1 MIVHATFLLYNPR
14 MRRYVFALLLLLP
27 PLLSAPAVFGQ
38 SVPVDP
44 DGIQAIITGPGD
56 IAVGRTIILDAS
68 SSRVEGDKTEYRWSI
83 DETKQSIG
91 RNVEAIYTPEK
102 PGILTFRLVL
112 RTTGLDGKPE
122 EAEAVQTVTVFKRKI
137 VIIADGSVPSEKLSM
152 HAEEAIKD
160 GVFVKIIQIDPN
172 TPKLVV
178 EDALMKMIAEDKGA
192 LSGADAIV
200 IWTDGISGLQALMRA
215 VRADAERQVAIH
227 NQSIVMLTEHSLG
240 TASRTTRGALTLLNP
255 AEIIITRSEAI
266 NPLIKVADIA
276 EFRTAIK
283 TRDIDSL
290 TLSSS
295 SVTLRPWD
303 FLSILVN
310 YLLANGVSGQAVI
323 LLLILPIIATIFA
336 FLKQIIGITSFGLYT
351 PSIVALSFLALG
363 WQIGLLFLLF
373 ILIMGYLTR
382 SAMKQWRLLYIPKVA
397 IILTVLSFTLLLLV
411 AIGTSAGLAFPRDTV
426 FILLIMSALA
436 ENFLNLKTEE
446 GWRSAFLGIGETVF
460 GSLLCVF
467 IVQSQWLQS
476 TVLAYPEL
484 VLVTIFINIGLGR
497 WTGLR
502 LVEYFRFREVFKHL
516 QEEE

>member
-1 MIVHATFLLYNPR
+1 MTGYCYTHT
-14 MRRYVFALLLLLP
+14 MRRLVFALV
-27 PLLSAPAVFGQ
+27 LSLFPALIAPVAFGQ
-38 SVPVDP
+38 TVPEDEN
-44 DGIQAIITGPGD
+44 GIQAIITGPKD

-68 SSRVEGDKTEYRWSI
+68 SSRIQGDQTEYRWSI

-91 RNVEAIYTPEK
+91 RNVETIYTPEK
-102 PGILTFRLVL
+102 TGQLTFRLL
-112 RTTGLDGKPE
+112 LKTTGLNGKAE
-122 EAEAVQTVTVFKRKI
+122 QAEAEHQVTVFKRKI
-137 VIIADGSVPSEKLSM
+137 VVIADGSVTQDKLTT
-152 HAEEAIKD
+152 HAAEALKD
-160 GVFVKIIQIDPN
+160 GVYVKIIQTDPA
-172 TPKLVV
+172 TKRLVV
-178 EDALMKMIAEDKGA
+178 EDALFKMLSEDKDA
-192 LSGADAIV
+192 LSGADAII
-200 IWTDGISGLQALMRA
+200 IWTEGISGLQALMRA
-215 VRADAERQVAIH
+215 VQVSSERTAAMH
-227 NQSIVMLTEHSLG
+227 NQSIVILTENSLG
-240 TASRTTRGALTLLNP
+240 TIARTTHGALTLLRP
-255 AEIIITRSEAI
+255 AEIVITRSEAI
-266 NPLIKVADIA
+266 NPLLAA
-276 EFRTAIK
+276 ANMNEFRTTIK
-283 TRDIDSL
+283 TRDIGSL

-310 YLLANGVSGQAVI
+310 YLLAHGVSGQAVI

-336 FLKQIIGITSFGLYT
+336 FLKQIIGITSFGLFA

-382 SAMKQWRLLYIPKVA
+382 SVMKRWRLLYIPKVA

-411 AIGTSAGLAFPRDTV
+411 AIGTYAGLAFPRDTV

-446 GWRSAFLGIGETVF
+446 GWRSAIIGIGETVF

-476 TVLAYPEL
+476 LVLAYPEI
-484 VLVTIFINIGLGR
+484 VLLTIIINIGLGR

-502 LVEYFRFREVFKHL
+502 LVEYFRFREVFKNL

>member
-1 MIVHATFLLYNPR
+1 
-14 MRRYVFALLLLLP
+14 MRRFVFALLLSLA
-27 PLLSAPAVFGQ
+27 PLLAAPSVFGQ
-38 SVPVDP
+38 SVPVDS
-44 DGIQAIITGPGD
+44 DAIQAVITGPTD

-68 SSRVEGDKTEYRWSI
+68 SSRVAGDKTEYRWTI
-83 DETKQSIG
+83 DETKQAIG
-91 RNVEAIYTPEK
+91 RNVEAIFTPEK
-102 PGILTFRLVL
+102 TGVLTFRLVL
-112 RTTGLDGKPE
+112 KTTGLSGKPE
-122 EAEAVQTVTVFKRKI
+122 EAEALHSVTVFKRKI
-137 VIIADGSVPSEKLSM
+137 IILADDSVAPEKLST
-152 HAEEAIKD
+152 HANEAMKD
-160 GVFVKIIQIDPN
+160 GVFVKVIQ
-172 TPKLVV
+172 TPPGTPRLLV
-178 EDALMKMIAEDKGA
+178 EDVLMKMLSEDKNA

-200 IWTDGISGLQALMRA
+200 IWTEGIPGLQALMRA
-215 VRADAERQVAIH
+215 VQSDPERQAAIH
-227 NQSIVMLTEHSLG
+227 NQSIVMLSEGSLS
-240 TASRTTRGALTLLNP
+240 TVARTTQGALTLLDP
-255 AEIIITRSEAI
+255 ADIIITRSEAI
-266 NPLIKVADIA
+266 NPLVNAADMD
-276 EFRTAIK
+276 EFRAAIK
-283 TRDIDSL
+283 TRDIGSL
-290 TLSSS
+290 TLSSAS
-295 SVTLRPWD
+295 AGLQPWD
-303 FLSILVN
+303 FMSILVN
-310 YLLANGVSGQAVI
+310 YLLSHGVSAQAVI

-382 SAMKQWRLLYIPKVA
+382 SAMKRWRLLYIPKVA

-411 AIGTSAGLAFPRDTV
+411 AIGTAAGLAFPRDTV

-446 GWRSAFLGIGETVF
+446 GWRSAILGIAETVF

-467 IVQSQWLQS
+467 IVQSDWLQS

-484 VLVTIFINIGLGR
+484 VLLTIFVNIGLGR